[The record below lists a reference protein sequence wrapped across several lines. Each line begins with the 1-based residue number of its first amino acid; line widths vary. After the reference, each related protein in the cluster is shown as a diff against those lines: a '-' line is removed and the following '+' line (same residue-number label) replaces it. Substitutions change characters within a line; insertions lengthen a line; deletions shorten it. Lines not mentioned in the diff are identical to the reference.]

1 MTVHTKIKPQII
13 EQDGRPAFAVIP
25 YDKFLKLIE
34 GHKED
39 EEVWIPHEVVR
50 AHVLHNVPLIRSWRE
65 YLGLTQEDVARKAG
79 ISQPAYAK
87 LEKQEAKPR
96 TATLK
101 KLAKAMELS
110 VEQLREED

>member
-34 GHKED
+34 GQKEE

-50 AHVLHNVPLIRSWRE
+50 THVLHNVPLIRSWRE
-65 YLGLTQEDVARKAG
+65 HLGLTQEDVAKKAG
-79 ISQPAYAK
+79 MSQPAYAK
-87 LEKQEAKPR
+87 LEKPEANPR
-96 TATLK
+96 TTTLK
-101 KLAKAMELS
+101 KIAKAMGVS
-110 VEQLREED
+110 VEQLREVD

>member
-13 EQDGRPAFAVIP
+13 EQDGLPAFAVIP

-34 GHKED
+34 DQKE

-50 AHVLHNVPLIRSWRE
+50 THVLHNVPLIRSWRE
-65 YLGLTQEDVARKAG
+65 HLGLTQEDVAEKAG
-79 ISQPAYAK
+79 MSQPAYAK
-87 LEKQEAKPR
+87 LEKPEANLR

-101 KLAKAMELS
+101 KIAKAMGVS